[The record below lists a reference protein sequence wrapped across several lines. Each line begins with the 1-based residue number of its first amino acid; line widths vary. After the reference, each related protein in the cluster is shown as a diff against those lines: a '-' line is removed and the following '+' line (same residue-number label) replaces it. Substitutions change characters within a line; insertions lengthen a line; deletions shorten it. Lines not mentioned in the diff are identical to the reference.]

1 MPDIGAGRPGFRGG
15 SNAGVPEEGHG
26 RARELRLQQNRKQS
40 VRAVPQPLAIPRGAR
55 VFLEDAARQQ
65 LDTPPGNWSR
75 LRRTLGLQEEP
86 RRHLA
91 SIIAVSNPAEPGDR
105 NSFVSVVV
113 GQTLCSPASLRE
125 KGGGGGGGGPW
136 LQMRP
141 AARHSM
147 RREGEREMAREERR
161 RA

>member
-55 VFLEDAARQQ
+55 VFVEDAARQQ

-75 LRRTLGLQEEP
+75 LRRMLGLQEVP

-91 SIIAVSNPAEPGDR
+91 SIVAAEPGDR
-105 NSFVSVVV
+105 NSFVSVMV
-113 GQTLCSPASLRE
+113 GQTLCSPACWDLR
-125 KGGGGGGGGPW
+125 
-136 LQMRP
+136 
-141 AARHSM
+141 
-147 RREGEREMAREERR
+147 
-161 RA
+161 